1 MDDETRLDLSPL
13 DPGVDPAGWQGF
25 LAGTLQRV
33 DTVLAEREGPEG
45 PMLVIASWRRRLL
58 FAAAAALAMLIP
70 AEIVLELRE
79 ARAERVQ
86 RLVAISTH
94 WGATPPTGAEFLRA
108 LSEQRP

>member
-13 DPGVDPAGWQGF
+13 DPGADPVAWREF
-25 LAGTLQRV
+25 LARTQQRV
-33 DTVLAEREGPEG
+33 DAVLTEREGPEG

-58 FAAAAALAMLIP
+58 LAAAAALAMLVP

-79 ARAERVQ
+79 TRAERVQ
-86 RLVAISTH
+86 RLVAVSTH

-108 LSEQRP
+108 LSEQRR